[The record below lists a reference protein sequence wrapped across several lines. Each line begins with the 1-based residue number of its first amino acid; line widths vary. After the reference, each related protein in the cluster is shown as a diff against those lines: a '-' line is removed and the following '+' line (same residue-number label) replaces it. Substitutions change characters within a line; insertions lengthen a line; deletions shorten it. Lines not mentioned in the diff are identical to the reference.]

1 MTIPTN
7 LFMWLL
13 AFLPIIVLLVLM
25 IGLQWGATEAA
36 PIGLVITVVT
46 GIVFYKADIKLVA
59 IESAKGVW
67 SALSIFLIIWTAVL
81 MYQVGNEVKAFLV
94 IRNGMRKLLPNELL
108 LIIAMGWIFE
118 SFLQGITG
126 FGVPVAVGAPLLI
139 GIGVNPLWAVI
150 IPLLGQSWGNTFG
163 TLAAA
168 WDGLAMSAGITSG
181 SGAYW
186 KTALW
191 AALFLLLWNLVIGIA
206 ICWFYG
212 KGKGLKKGLL
222 AVLIMSLIQGG
233 GQLALSQVNTT
244 LACFI
249 PACISLLVLLLVGK
263 LKMYRDEWSL
273 KESRIMSR
281 EEGKAK
287 DHPGMV
293 LKEDKAKDHPGM
305 VLKEDKAKE
314 YPGMVREEVKAEE
327 YSGMVREKDKAKDV
341 SDMSRQEGNVKKGSE
356 NIKSMTLL
364 QAFVPYIVLSVLTL
378 TVLLV
383 KPLNQFLGQFSLG
396 VSFPETATGYGFV
409 NAAVDKYSPLHLFT
423 HASMFLFISSI
434 VGILYYQV
442 KGEMKTGGVRRI
454 FAKSIAMTMPSG
466 MAIIGLV
473 VMSKVMSGTGQTVV
487 LANGI
492 ANVLGKAYVVLA
504 PFVGL
509 LGTFMTGSNMSSNI
523 LFGDFQTTTA
533 GLLHVNSAAVAGAQ
547 TAGGSIGSAV
557 SPSNIVLGTTT
568 ARILGSEGKVL
579 KKLLAITVPA
589 VLVVG
594 CIVFI
599 LVGL

>member
-46 GIVFYKADIKLVA
+46 GIIFYKADVKLIA
-59 IESAKGVW
+59 IESAKGIW

-81 MYQVGNEVKAFLV
+81 MYQVGNEVNAFSV

-168 WDGLAMSAGITSG
+168 WDGLAMSAGITAG

-233 GQLALSQVNTT
+233 GQLVLSQVNTT

-249 PACISLLVLLLVGK
+249 PACIALLVLLLVGK

-281 EEGKAK
+281 EENK
-287 DHPGMV
+287 M
-293 LKEDKAKDHPGM
+293 KEDSAM
-305 VLKEDKAKE
+305 N
-314 YPGMVREEVKAEE
+314 RE
-327 YSGMVREKDKAKDV
+327 G
-341 SDMSRQEGNVKKGSE
+341 GNVKAGAKKV
-356 NIKSMTLL
+356 KSMTLL

-383 KPLNQFLGQFSLG
+383 KPLNQFLGRFSLG
-396 VSFPETATGYGFV
+396 VSFPETATGYGFI

-434 VGILYYQV
+434 VGILYYQLR
-442 KGEMKTGGVRRI
+442 GEMKTGGVRRI

-466 MAIIGLV
+466 LAIIGLV
-473 VMSKVMSGTGQTVV
+473 MMSKIMSSTGQTVV

-492 ANVLGKAYVVLA
+492 ATVLGKGYVVLA

-533 GLLHVNSAAVAGAQ
+533 GLLHVNSAAVVGAQ
-547 TAGGSIGSAV
+547 TAGGSIGSAI

-579 KKLLAITVPA
+579 KKLLVITVPA

-594 CIVFI
+594 CIIFI